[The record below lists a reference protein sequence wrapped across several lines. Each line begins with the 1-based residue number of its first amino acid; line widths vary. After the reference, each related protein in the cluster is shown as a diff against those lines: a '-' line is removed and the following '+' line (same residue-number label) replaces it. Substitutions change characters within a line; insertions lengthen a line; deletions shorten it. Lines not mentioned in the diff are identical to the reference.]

1 MMRPPSQKMQD
12 EIGVVV
18 LILFAIVAFDLFF
31 ADALVALFTGRTP
44 T

>member
-1 MMRPPSQKMQD
+1 MQD

-31 ADALVALFTGRTP
+31 AEALVAVATGRTP